1 MKKLWSIFSYLAIIH
16 FLAFLM
22 FVGWLWLSDRLDRDR
37 IVQTRALFSLTIPQG
52 KLAAKQADID
62 DQQKGDEL
70 NELAMRDNPPFS
82 SQASLAINRAHKT
95 HSDQA
100 ARNLIETR
108 KNSMEMINIERELLG
123 KDKAEFAQM
132 KAAWDRDTAAEKKR
146 KTDEQFAQT
155 VEIYESLGPKQSKQM
170 LTNLVTDGNIDQAI
184 AYLDA
189 MNPRNAAK
197 ILKAFKTPE
206 EMILATQLQEKL
218 RVFGTGVEDSETLTN
233 ANAASNP

>member
-16 FLAFLM
+16 LLAFLM
-22 FVGWLWLSDRLDRDR
+22 FVGWLWQSDRLNRDR
-37 IVQTRALFSLTIPQG
+37 IDQTRALFSMTMPQA

-62 DQQKGDEL
+62 EQQKASEQ
-70 NELAMRDNPPFS
+70 NELAMRDDPPYS
-82 SQASLAINRAHKT
+82 SQTSLAINKAHQT
-95 HSDQA
+95 QADQA
-100 ARNLIETR
+100 ARNLEDTR
-108 KNSMEMINIERELLG
+108 RNSMNMLNIEREVLE
-123 KDKAEFAQM
+123 KEKAEFAQM

-155 VEIYESLGPKQSKQM
+155 VKIYESLAPKQSKQM
-170 LTNLVTDGNIDQAI
+170 LTNLVTGGDIDQVV

-197 ILKAFKTPE
+197 ILKAFKTQE

-218 RVFGTGVEDSETLTN
+218 RVFGTGAEDSKTLTN